1 MTKTQYPKNAQCPI
15 QKTCHLWLLGIGHSP
30 SFAHTDAV
38 KLGIISDTHGRVPNA
53 VHDAL
58 AGVDHILHAGDV
70 GPVDVLTELE
80 AIAPVSAVLGN
91 TDHGLALPETRVEEF
106 AGHKF
111 LIHHIVDVSMPSQL
125 MRTLLAEERPDVVV
139 FGHTHIPFHEKIN
152 DVLYLNPGSACQPRD
167 SSATGVAI
175 VDCAHAELEV
185 RFVALT

>member
-1 MTKTQYPKNAQCPI
+1 
-15 QKTCHLWLLGIGHSP
+15 LGIGHSS

-80 AIAPVSAVLGN
+80 AIAPACAVLGN

-111 LIHHIVDVSMPSQL
+111 LIHHIVDVSMPSQQV
-125 MRTLLAEERPDVVV
+125 RALLAEEQPDVVV
-139 FGHTHIPFHEKIN
+139 FGHTHIPFHKKIN
-152 DVLYLNPGSACQPRD
+152 GVLYLNPGSACQPRD
-167 SSATGVAI
+167 FSAPGVAI
-175 VDCAHAELEV
+175 VDCAPTGLDV
-185 RFVALT
+185 RFVPLT

>member
-106 AGHKF
+106 AMHKF
-111 LIHHIVDVSMPSQL
+111 LIHHIVDVSMLSQRVRAML
-125 MRTLLAEERPDVVV
+125 TEEHPDVVV
-139 FGHTHIPFHEKIN
+139 FGHTHIPFQEEI
-152 DVLYLNPGSACQPRD
+152 DGILYLNPGSASQPRD
-167 SSATGVAI
+167 FSAASVAI
-175 VDCAHAELEV
+175 VDCAPTGLDV
-185 RFVALT
+185 RFVPLT

>member
-1 MTKTQYPKNAQCPI
+1 M
-15 QKTCHLWLLGIGHSP
+15 
-30 SFAHTDAV
+30 

-80 AIAPVSAVLGN
+80 AIAPACAVLGN

-111 LIHHIVDVSMPSQL
+111 LIHHIVDVSMPSQQV
-125 MRTLLAEERPDVVV
+125 RALLAEEQPDVVV
-139 FGHTHIPFHEKIN
+139 FGHTHIPFHKKIN
-152 DVLYLNPGSACQPRD
+152 GVLYLNPGSACQPRD
-167 SSATGVAI
+167 FSAPGVAI
-175 VDCAHAELEV
+175 VDCAPTGLDV
-185 RFVALT
+185 RFVPLT